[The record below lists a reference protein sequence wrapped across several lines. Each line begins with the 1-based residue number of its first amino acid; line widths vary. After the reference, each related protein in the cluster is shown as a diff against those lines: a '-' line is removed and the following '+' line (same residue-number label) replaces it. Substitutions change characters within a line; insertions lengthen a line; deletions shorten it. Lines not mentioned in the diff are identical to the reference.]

1 MAFLFAKKRRCAI
14 FAFASGGRRF
24 HCLYTEKRKNI
35 FAADRDNTAF
45 FVPAW
50 RRRTAFVYLYAGT
63 ATVWAGSY
71 RRADLSVVAA
81 AMGGA
86 SGVCIAEIGCR
97 VDGDAY
103 LPQT

>member
-1 MAFLFAKKRRCAI
+1 M
-14 FAFASGGRRF
+14 
-24 HCLYTEKRKNI
+24 
-35 FAADRDNTAF
+35 DNTAF

-63 ATVWAGSY
+63 AIVWAGSY

-86 SGVCIAEIGCR
+86 FGVCIAEIGRR